1 MILIIDNYDS
11 FTYNLYQ
18 MAGAINPDIKVI
30 KNNELKGVEIEKLN
44 TEKIIISPGPGR
56 PEAAGVY
63 NVVNKTF
70 FPKNPNL

>member
-30 KNNELKGVEIEKLN
+30 RNNELNVVEIEKLN
-44 TEKIIISPGPGR
+44 TEKIIISPCLRR
-56 PEAAGVY
+56 PETARDLIDVL
-63 NVVNKTF
+63 KTF
-70 FPKNPNL
+70 SP